1 MPAYLPIPDGLEIP
15 EGETFDL
22 VTTYAIDDGQLYPLA
37 VNGIP
42 FEEREMEDEE
52 MEDEEMGD
60 EEMGDE
66 EMGDEEMNPEM
77 GGPEGGDPRGGF
89 MLAIERAMGRP
100 TR

>member
-42 FEEREMEDEE
+42 FEDREMEDEE
-52 MEDEEMGD
+52 MDPEMDPEMDEEMNP
-60 EEMGDE
+60 
-66 EMGDEEMNPEM
+66 EMNPEM
-77 GGPEGGDPRGGF
+77 GGPEGEDPRGGF

-100 TR
+100 AR